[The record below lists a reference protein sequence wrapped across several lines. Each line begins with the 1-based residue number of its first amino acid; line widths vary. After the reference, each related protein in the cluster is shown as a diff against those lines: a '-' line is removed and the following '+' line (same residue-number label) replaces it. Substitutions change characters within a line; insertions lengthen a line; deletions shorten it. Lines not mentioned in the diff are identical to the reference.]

1 MATKEQMKTEFAYF
15 SEIWTIF
22 KKYYEVREDNT
33 YWDSVVEEFIIIMK
47 KYDCPLCDA
56 IVLAIIDELDRK
68 YREEKQK

>member
-15 SEIWTIF
+15 SEAWTIF

-33 YWDSVVEEFIIIMK
+33 YWDSVFEEFIIIMK

-56 IVLAIIDELDRK
+56 IVLAILDELDRK